1 MRKGEHGMA
10 LAGVKRTGSVARPA
24 PQRPV
29 PQAQMSRQQAS
40 MPSGRFE
47 PGLERRWEQAW
58 NRARAGR

>member
-1 MRKGEHGMA
+1 MA
-10 LAGVKRTGSVARPA
+10 LPSNQRRSVARPA
-24 PQRPV
+24 PQRPL

-40 MPSGRFE
+40 FESGRFE

>member
-1 MRKGEHGMA
+1 MKMGEHGMA
-10 LAGVKRTGSVARPA
+10 IAGKQRGSVARPA

-29 PQAQMSRQQAS
+29 PQAQMSRQQATFE
-40 MPSGRFE
+40 SGRFE

>member
-1 MRKGEHGMA
+1 MA
-10 LAGVKRTGSVARPA
+10 LAEQRRGSVARPA
-24 PQRPV
+24 PQRPL

-40 MPSGRFE
+40 FESGRFE